1 MASSKKKLSS
11 NSEFVA
17 VNGLYKK
24 LKLSLDEI
32 KVMISELNE
41 LENIRRW
48 QQSLLKESQAR
59 ELKHVFEMCEI
70 SKHAI
75 KKQGILKNKYKT
87 ETELVEEKTTKLEEE
102 LNQTV
107 ASCSVIENELMHQN
121 SRIANI
127 SSINRQL
134 ADFIASAKL

>member
-102 LNQTV
+102 LNQTM
-107 ASCSVIENELMHQN
+107 ASCSVIENELMH
-121 SRIANI
+121 
-127 SSINRQL
+127 
-134 ADFIASAKL
+134 